1 MTVPIYI
8 GCFMGGVPDG
18 IERLAA
24 YCRYRDS
31 NRDPARVFR
40 TNRQEGIFFFP
51 IFRRLLVYYSRVA
64 PIPKNIFP

>member
-1 MTVPIYI
+1 
-8 GCFMGGVPDG
+8 MGGVPDG

-31 NRDPARVFR
+31 DRDPTRVFR
-40 TNRQEGIFFFP
+40 TNGQERVFFFP
-51 IFRRLLVYYSRVA
+51 VFRSLFVHYSRVA